1 MDFSP
6 KNLADRKKTYLELAQ
21 HAAECW
27 KVSRE
32 EVIHGALINFGFKPI
47 GESTF
52 RYLIATPSGDRIVD
66 QDQALNTYLLLRMK
80 SQNEDQGVL

>member
-6 KNLADRKKTYLELAQ
+6 KTLAERKKTYLELAQ

-32 EVIHGALINFGFKPI
+32 EVIHGALINFGFKPV
-47 GESTF
+47 GEAGF
-52 RYLIATPSGDRIVD
+52 RYVISTPSGDRVVD
-66 QDQALNTYLLLRMK
+66 QSNALNAYLLLRMK
-80 SQNEDQGVL
+80 SQNEDQRVL